1 MVRVEKRVNK
11 KIIIS
16 LILALVLV
24 FLIFATVLLNYLAGK
39 TGSSGTVS
47 SAPPLEVLDGESTYG
62 KYNLAYPQ
70 ISDSAILTIKVS
82 DGTDSFALSRP
93 DKNGDMELWYIN
105 VDGKLER
112 YFPNIL
118 DYSESADYNYS
129 SLYAIDSTDTLGIGM
144 GVIPYVSYLCSAVGT
159 TAFQAR
165 IELSDDV
172 EKRAAQL
179 ESFGLSA
186 NQSVDVTVTF
196 ASEIVGDKIVKE
208 DEYTLKIGK
217 QTVAGAGRYFM
228 VDDRNYIYCSSFDY
242 FDYGLQGFTYF
253 IKPYVVTE
261 GLSGN
266 QGVLAAYLT
275 QDFSQWK
282 NTKHDNLGDV
292 VASGSQVI
300 VDAQIMLP
308 DDPWN
313 PSKEV
318 DADGYL
324 YDSFTKYSF
333 DLSSIKDDPEYS
345 RVVAALTGKTVG
357 TYFNYKES
365 TDESDAIIFTLT
377 SQSKTISFGDKESLT
392 YEYEIHY
399 IESILTDTAEISDA
413 GTPIGAHKLLK
424 VGYSFKVDGVQVGKN
439 CHAVIDLNDERI
451 PDSVRATLS
460 AARVG
465 DLDKTVKFT
474 VDYTKDTARKY
485 EVKYVICDILGI
497 YDKKGKTIEKVTND
511 STVRYRYYLEV
522 NGKRYDEILSST
534 ISLADPE
541 EGVTEDESTIK
552 LREILREKLKGKSVS
567 YDIEIPVMTYT
578 EYNETL
584 YDFVTYKIAEIC
596 YFVTSELVTSFG
608 YVNASDRDPFF
619 GETYYANKMPGKNS
633 LYGINADS
641 CLGVI
646 KYFMGISGDSSSSSS
661 SSSSAVGLYGGKT
674 VAIGLTPENMDKYG
688 LYAYTIHIE
697 LPRSVYVRNDANSED
712 ENEIDNYGCETTLS
726 FYLYI
731 SEEQIDGTRYIA
743 SDMYDLVAV
752 IDGDMFEFLEYDFA
766 EFWARRHLL
775 LVDYLEIENM
785 KFSFNMDELKG
796 NYSINIKHGELYL
809 NNGRPTTSTDED
821 GRYYAISD
829 ITVSQSGD
837 CKETVLSTYLAEN
850 GLDSI
855 LLSDL
860 YDNIMGDGSK
870 VLMGERDYLGS
881 ANYREFMYLLYGIYY
896 TDYISDLTEEQKN
909 EIKESAPLMSM
920 SVELYSMARPY
931 VYEFHRIDD
940 RRVMVTLY
948 RADADGNQMGEEVS
962 DFYIS
967 TAAFKKVVGAFF
979 DVINVKTVDTEAG
992 YPSID

>member
-1 MVRVEKRVNK
+1 MLFR
-11 KIIIS
+11 S
-16 LILALVLV
+16 
-24 FLIFATVLLNYLAGK
+24 
-39 TGSSGTVS
+39 
-47 SAPPLEVLDGESTYG
+47 
-62 KYNLAYPQ
+62 
-70 ISDSAILTIKVS
+70 LTIKVS
-82 DGTDSFALSRP
+82 DGIDSFALSRP
-93 DKNGDMELWYIN
+93 DKNGDMELWYTN
-105 VDGKLER
+105 ADGKLER
-112 YFPNIL
+112 YFPSIL
-118 DYSESADYNYS
+118 DYSESADYDYS
-129 SLYAIDSTDTLGIGM
+129 SLHAIDSTDTLGIGM

-165 IELSDDV
+165 IELSTDP

-186 NQSVDVTVTF
+186 NQSVDVTVTY
-196 ASEIVGDKIVKE
+196 AAEIVGDKVVKE
-208 DEYTLKIGK
+208 DTHTLKIGK

-228 VDDRNYIYCSSFDY
+228 VEDREYIYCSSFDY
-242 FDYGLQGFTYF
+242 FEYGLQGFTYF

-300 VDAQIMLP
+300 VTAQTMLP
-308 DDPWN
+308 NDPWN
-313 PSKEV
+313 PSNDV
-318 DADGYL
+318 AVDGYL
-324 YDSFTKYSF
+324 YDNFRKYSF
-333 DLSSIKDDPEYS
+333 DLNLMKDDPEYS
-345 RVVAALTGKTVG
+345 RLVSALTGKSVG
-357 TYFNYKES
+357 TYFDYKES
-365 TDESDAIIFTLT
+365 TDESGAIIFTLT
-377 SQSKTISFGDKESLT
+377 SQSKLIDFGEKDSLT
-392 YEYEIHY
+392 YEYEIRY
-399 IESILTDTAEISDA
+399 IESILTDTTEISTE
-413 GTPIGAHKLLK
+413 GTPVGENKLLK
-424 VGYSFKVDGVQVGKN
+424 IIYSFKVDGEEIGKL
-439 CHAVIDLNDERI
+439 CHAVIDLNDDRI
-451 PDSVRATLS
+451 PASARAALS

-465 DLDKTVKFT
+465 ELDKNVSFS

-485 EVKYVICDILGI
+485 EVKYVICDILGV
-497 YDKKGKTIEKVTND
+497 YDKNGKAIEKVTND

-522 NGKRYDEILSST
+522 NGKRYDEIMSDT
-534 ISLADPE
+534 ISLADPA
-541 EGVTEDESTIK
+541 EGVTEDEYTAE
-552 LREILREKLKGKSVS
+552 LRRILRDKLKGKSVS
-567 YDIEIPVMTYT
+567 YDVEIPVMTYT

-584 YDFVTYKIAEIC
+584 YDFVTYKVAEIC

-619 GETYYANKMPGKNS
+619 GETYYENKMPGKNS

-646 KYFMGISGDSSSSSS
+646 KYFMGISSDSSST
-661 SSSSAVGLYGGKT
+661 SSAAGLAGSKT
-674 VAIGLTPENMDKYG
+674 VALGLTPENMDKYG

-697 LPRSVYVRNDANSED
+697 LPRSVYVRNDANSEN

-731 SEEQIDGTRYIA
+731 SEEQVDGTRYIG

-752 IDGDMFEFLEYDFA
+752 IDGGMFDFLDYDFA

-785 KFSFNMDELKG
+785 KFSFNMDDLKG
-796 NYSINIKHGELYL
+796 NYSINIEHGELYL
-809 NNGRPTTSTDED
+809 NNGKPTTSTDEN

-829 ITVSQSGD
+829 ITVSQSGE
-837 CKETVLSTYLAEN
+837 CKETVLSKYLADN

-860 YDNIMGDGSK
+860 YDNIVGDGSK

-896 TDYISDLTEEQKN
+896 TDYISDLTEAEKDD
-909 EIKESAPLMSM
+909 IKEGSPLMTM
-920 SVELYSMARPY
+920 SIELYSTARPY

-940 RRVMVTLY
+940 RRIMVTLY
-948 RADADGNQMGEEVS
+948 RADAEGNQMGEAVS

-992 YPSID
+992 YPAID

>member
-24 FLIFATVLLNYLAGK
+24 FLIFATVLLNYFGSK
-39 TGSSGTVS
+39 TSSGTTS
-47 SAPPLEVLDGESTYG
+47 FTPPLEVLEGESTYS

-82 DGTDSFALSRP
+82 DGNDSFALSRP
-93 DKNGDMELWYIN
+93 DKNGDMELWYTN
-105 VDGKLER
+105 ADGKLER

-118 DYSESADYNYS
+118 DYSESADYDYN
-129 SLYAIDSTDTLGIGM
+129 LLHAIDSTDTLGIGM
-144 GVIPYVSYLCSAVGT
+144 GVIPYVSYLCSAVGI

-165 IELSDDV
+165 IELSADP

-186 NQSVDVTVTF
+186 NQSVDVTVTY
-196 ASEIVGDKIVKE
+196 AAEIVGDKVVKE
-208 DEYTLKIGK
+208 DTHTLRIGK

-228 VDDRNYIYCSSFDY
+228 VDDREYIYCSSFDY
-242 FDYGLQGFTYF
+242 FEYGLQGFTYF

-282 NTKHDNLGDV
+282 NTKHDNLGDI
-292 VASGSQVI
+292 VASGAQVI
-300 VDAQIMLP
+300 VDAQTMLP

-313 PSKEV
+313 PSKEA
-318 DADGYL
+318 DAYGYL
-324 YDSFTKYSF
+324 YDSFRKYSF
-333 DLSSIKDDPEYS
+333 DLSLIKDDPDYS
-345 RVVAALTGKTVG
+345 RLVAALTGKSVG
-357 TYFNYKES
+357 TYFDYKES
-365 TDESDAIIFTLT
+365 ADESGAIIFTLT
-377 SQSKTISFGDKESLT
+377 SHSKIIDFDEKESLK

-399 IESILTDTAEISDA
+399 IESLLTDTTEITAE
-413 GTPIGAHKLLK
+413 GTPVGDHKLLK
-424 VGYSFKVDGVQVGKN
+424 IGYSFKVDGVVIGKN
-439 CHAVIDLNDERI
+439 CHAIIDLDDDRI
-451 PDSVRATLS
+451 PADVRAALS
-460 AARVG
+460 AARIG
-465 DLDKTVKFT
+465 DLSKTVRFT

-485 EVKYVICDILGI
+485 EVKYVICDILGV
-497 YDKKGKTIEKVTND
+497 YDKNGKATEKVTND

-522 NGKRYDEILSST
+522 NGKRHDEIMSDT
-534 ISLADPE
+534 ISLADPAE
-541 EGVTEDESTIK
+541 DVTEDEYTAEM
-552 LREILREKLKGKSVS
+552 RQILREKLKGKSVS
-567 YDIEIPVMTYT
+567 YDVEIPVMTYT

-584 YDFVTYKIAEIC
+584 YDFVTYKVAEIC

-619 GETYYANKMPGKNS
+619 GETYYENKMPGKNS

-646 KYFMGISGDSSSSSS
+646 KYFMGISSDSSST
-661 SSSSAVGLYGGKT
+661 SSAAGLAGSKT
-674 VAIGLTPENMDKYG
+674 VALGLTPENMDKYG

-731 SEEQIDGTRYIA
+731 SEEQVDGTRYIG

-752 IDGDMFEFLEYDFA
+752 IDGGMFEFLEYDFA

-775 LVDYLEIENM
+775 LVDYLDIENM
-785 KFSFNMDELKG
+785 KLSFNMDDLKG

-809 NNGRPTTSTDED
+809 KDGKPTTPTDEN

-829 ITVSQSGD
+829 ITVSQSGECQD
-837 CKETVLSTYLAEN
+837 TAFSKYLTEN

-855 LLSDL
+855 TLQEL
-860 YDNIMGDGSK
+860 YDNVRGDGSK
-870 VLMGERDYLGS
+870 ILMGERDYLGS

-896 TDYISDLTEEQKN
+896 TDYISDLTEAEKDA
-909 EIKESAPLMSM
+909 IKEGTPLMTM
-920 SVELYSMARPY
+920 SIELDSKARPY
-931 VYEFHRIDD
+931 VYEFHRIDE
-940 RRVMVTLY
+940 RRIMVTLY
-948 RADADGNQMGEEVS
+948 RADADGNQVGEEVS

-979 DVINVKTVDTEAG
+979 DVLNVKDVDTEAG
-992 YPSID
+992 YPAID